1 MITVE
6 AKGLDTLMAKLKML
20 PNVFRQRLN
29 AALMVQADMLVSHI
43 KADKLSGQ
51 VLKVGTTSH
60 PHLRDSIFQQNVQND
75 SSGVVYKV
83 ASGGN
88 IPYAA
93 IHEYGGVIQH
103 PGSDKFQAWDG
114 PGGPVFTHGTKP
126 HSITIPE
133 RSYMRS
139 ALADNKAS
147 IIAAIQ
153 GSLKGA
159 WGT

>member
-6 AKGLDTLMAKLKML
+6 AKGLDTLMAKLKIL
-20 PNVFRQRLN
+20 PSAFRSELN
-29 AALMVQADMLVSHI
+29 KALMVQADMLVSHI

-51 VLKVGTTSH
+51 VLNVGTTAH
-60 PHLRDSIFQQNVQND
+60 PHLRDSIFQKNIQND

-93 IHEYGGVIQH
+93 IHEYGGVINH
-103 PGSDKFQAWDG
+103 PGSDKFQAWNG
-114 PGGPVFTHGTKP
+114 PNGMVFTHGTKP
-126 HSITIPE
+126 HSIPMPE

-159 WGT
+159 WAS